1 MTRAISI
8 QPGGT
13 GAADCSREIANDSV
27 SQMFSADLARLIRA
41 INDALVSE
49 NEKQEARLR
58 LAELLKTPAAA
69 AILGESVP
77 HLLGLM
83 EDGRATGGNGQP

>member
-1 MTRAISI
+1 
-8 QPGGT
+8 
-13 GAADCSREIANDSV
+13 
-27 SQMFSADLARLIRA
+27 MFSADLARLIRA

-83 EDGRATGGNGQP
+83 EDGRAPGGNGQP

>member
-1 MTRAISI
+1 MTRTISI

-13 GAADCSREIANDSV
+13 EVADCSREIAHDSV
-27 SQMFSADLARLIRA
+27 SRMFSADLARLIRA

-49 NEKQEARLR
+49 NEKREARMR

-77 HLLGLM
+77 HLLGLLN
-83 EDGRATGGNGQP
+83 DGQAAAGGNGQ